1 MKLRSIL
8 QGMITRAS
16 AKRPRHAA
24 ARAAARYRRPNV
36 HLEQLE
42 DRTLLTG
49 PGDIEWLRQFGGFAP
64 AQFDFGRAVDAD
76 GSAYIAGQARG
87 ALQGQTSAGGD
98 DAFVQKYDA
107 DGNVLWT
114 RQFGSSGFDQA
125 TGIAV
130 DASGVYVAGFV
141 AGALPGQVSAGG
153 NSDAFVRKYDADGN
167 ELWTR
172 QFGTA
177 GAVGDDARGISAD
190 SSGIYVA
197 GLVSG
202 ALPGQV
208 FAGIRDSYLRK
219 YDADGNEIWT
229 RQFDSGNLEQATSIT
244 VFASSVYV
252 AGTTDFLTGDVFL
265 RKYDISGGH
274 LWTRLFG
281 TSQHDVANGIAADGS
296 GVYVAGATSGILP
309 GQTGQQFQADSFVR
323 KYDAGG
329 IELWTRQF
337 SAVTNSSLV
346 NDVAQGVAVD
356 ASGVYVAGSTGG
368 TLPGQISAGGVDSY
382 LRKYDAS
389 GTELWTRQFGVAGVG
404 ADQASGVAVDSSGV
418 YVVGVTQGALPGQT
432 ITVTNAYLRKFD
444 TSGSEVWHRQFTS
457 LFPATDIARA
467 VDADG
472 NVYVAGK
479 IGGVPQGYP
488 SDAFVS
494 KYDDAGNL
502 LWTRQFGGSNFCCS
516 PAEDVVNGIAVD
528 ASGVYVAGSTDG
540 LLPGQTSSGASQL
553 DAFVRKYDTDGNELW
568 TRQFGTGFAE
578 SAVAIAMDASGG
590 VYVAGNTN
598 GRIPNQTGGFEPSAG
613 GVDVFVRKYDPAGNA
628 LWTRQFGSA
637 GADQVSG
644 VAANASGEVYV
655 TGDTSGAL
663 PGQISAGG
671 QDAFVRKYNAIG
683 TVIWTSQ
690 FGTAA
695 ADRATGIAADG
706 SDVYAS
712 GFTAGAFAGQTSAG
726 SDDAFIRKYNT
737 NGSEVWTRQ
746 FGSAGADQANGV
758 AVGGS
763 GIYLAGQTGGVLPG
777 QSSAGGQDAFVGK
790 YDASGA
796 ALWTRQFG
804 TAATDSATGI
814 AVSASGLYVAGTTD
828 GTFPGQMSSA
838 LSDVFVAKIVDTI
851 SNTPPSNVALNL
863 NSSVDEN
870 GTATLSGSFADPD
883 AADTHTVVI
892 NWGPGEDTTTLNLAA
907 GVTMFTA
914 SHLYLDDSPAGTPSD
929 IYDINVTV
937 SDASANAS
945 GSTSLTVNNLPPT
958 AGISGPSSGLSG
970 DSLVFTLTA
979 IDPSPVDSEAGF
991 TFRIDWDGDGVID
1004 EEVTG
1009 PSGMTIAHSY
1019 STPGFYD
1026 VRVTAEDK
1034 DTGVSDEATIAV
1046 DVLAPPTIQGLVW
1059 VDSNDDGEVNFGET
1073 AIPGVTITLTGIDD
1087 LGQSV
1092 NRVVQ
1097 TDANGVYVFA
1107 NLRPS
1112 NADGYTIAETQP
1124 AAFPDGQDTLGT
1136 VNGIPVGSNAVND
1149 VFSGIVLSQG
1159 GLLAE
1164 NYNFGERPATSG
1176 GVSAGQTATIG
1187 YWQNRNGQKLIQALN
1202 GGPSATQL
1210 GHWLAV
1216 TFPNMYGALDGK
1228 TNAEVAGFYKTLF
1241 ARTSKSAP
1249 GGPPKTDAQVLAT
1262 AFAVYVTNQTLAGT
1276 TAAAYG
1282 FQVSAT
1288 GVGMRTFNVGSNGA
1302 AFGVTNSSS
1311 VTVLD
1316 LLLAVNSR
1324 SRNGLL
1330 YDLDGDGDANDS
1342 VETSY
1347 RTMANDVFSGINEAG
1362 DI

>member
-1 MKLRSIL
+1 MKLESIL
-8 QGMITRAS
+8 QAMFTRTS
-16 AKRPRHAA
+16 AKRPRRAA
-24 ARAAARYRRPNV
+24 ARAAARFRRPNL

-42 DRTLLTG
+42 DRALLSG

-64 AQFDFGRAVDAD
+64 GQFDFGRAVDAD
-76 GSAYIAGQARG
+76 GSVYIAGQARG

-107 DGNVLWT
+107 DGNLLWT

-130 DASGVYVAGFV
+130 DASGVYVAGIV
-141 AGALPGQVSAGG
+141 AGALPDQVSAGG
-153 NSDAFVRKYDADGN
+153 SSDAFVRKYDADGS

-172 QFGTA
+172 QFGTI
-177 GAVGDDARGISAD
+177 GPDDARGIAAD
-190 SSGIYVA
+190 ASGVYVT
-197 GLVSG
+197 GRVEG
-202 ALPGQV
+202 ALPGQI

-229 RQFDSGNLEQATSIT
+229 RQFNTGNLEQATS
-244 VFASSVYV
+244 VAVHALGVYV

-265 RKYDISGGH
+265 RKYDVSGN
-274 LWTRLFG
+274 LSWTRQFG
-281 TSQHDVANGIAADGS
+281 TSQHDVVNSIAVDAS
-296 GVYVAGATSGILP
+296 GVYLAGSTGGILP

-323 KYDAGG
+323 KYDAAGA
-329 IELWTRQF
+329 ELWTRQF

-346 NDVAQGVAVD
+346 SDAAQGVAVD
-356 ASGVYVAGSTGG
+356 ASGVYVAGSAGG
-368 TLPGQISAGGVDSY
+368 TLPGQTSAGGVDSY

-389 GTELWTRQFGVAGVG
+389 GTEMWTRQFGVAGVG
-404 ADQASGVAVDSSGV
+404 ADQASGVAVDNSGV
-418 YVVGVTQGALPGQT
+418 YLVGVTQGALPGQT
-432 ITVTNAYLRKFD
+432 ITVTNTYLRKYD

-502 LWTRQFGGSNFCCS
+502 LWTQQFGGSNFCCS
-516 PAEDVVNGIAVD
+516 PAEDVASGIAVD

-540 LLPGQTSSGASQL
+540 LLPGQTSSGASQM

-578 SAVAIAMDASGG
+578 SAVAISMDASGG

-598 GRIPNQTGGFEPSAG
+598 GRIPNQTGGLEPSAG
-613 GVDVFVRKYDPAGNA
+613 GNDVFVRKYDPAGNA

-637 GADQVSG
+637 GADLASG

-655 TGDTSGAL
+655 AGNTSGAL
-663 PGQISAGG
+663 PGQTSAGG
-671 QDAFVRKYNAIG
+671 EDAFVRKYNASG
-683 TVIWTSQ
+683 TVIWTQQ

-712 GFTAGAFAGQTSAG
+712 GSTAGAFAGQTSAG

-758 AVGGS
+758 AVAAS
-763 GIYLAGQTGGVLPG
+763 GIYLAGQTDGVLPG
-777 QSSAGGQDAFVGK
+777 QASAGGQDAFVGK
-790 YDASGA
+790 YDDDGS

-804 TAATDSATGI
+804 TAATDSAAGI
-814 AVSASGLYVAGTTD
+814 AVSASGLYAAGTTD
-828 GTFPGQMSSA
+828 GTFPGQMSSG
-838 LSDVFVAKIVDTI
+838 LSDVFVAKIVDTA
-851 SNTPPSNVALNL
+851 SNAPPSNVTLNL

-907 GVTMFTA
+907 GVTAFSAT
-914 SHLYLDDSPAGTPSD
+914 HTYLDDGPAGTPSD
-929 IYDINVTV
+929 IYAINVTV

-945 GSTSLTVNNLPPT
+945 GSTSLTVNNFPP
-958 AGISGPSSGLSG
+958 AASISGPSSGLTG

-979 IDPSPVDSEAGF
+979 IDPSPIDSEAGF
-991 TFRIDWDGDGVID
+991 TFRIDWDGNGVID
-1004 EEVTG
+1004 EMLTA

-1019 STPGFYD
+1019 STPGLYN

-1034 DTGVSDEATIAV
+1034 DTGLSDAATIAV

-1059 VDSNDDGEVNFGET
+1059 VDANNDGEVNFGET
-1073 AIPGVTITLTGIDD
+1073 AVPGVTITLTGIDD

-1112 NADGYTIAETQP
+1112 NADGYTISETQP
-1124 AAFPDGQDTLGT
+1124 AGLADGQDILGT
-1136 VNGIPVGSNAVND
+1136 VNGVPVGSNAVND

-1164 NYNFGERPATSG
+1164 NYNFGERPAPSG

-1210 GHWLAV
+1210 GHWLAAM
-1216 TFPNMYGALDGK
+1216 FPNMYGALDGK
-1228 TNAEVAGFYKTLF
+1228 TNAQVAAHYKTLF
-1241 ARTSKSAP
+1241 SRCTRKAP
-1249 GGPPKTDAQVLAT
+1249 SGPPKTDAQVLAT
-1262 AFAVYVTNQTLAGT
+1262 ALAVYVTNQTLAGT

-1288 GVGMRTFNVGSNGA
+1288 GVGTQTFDVGNSGA
-1302 AFGVTNSSS
+1302 AFGAANHSNVS
-1311 VTVLD
+1311 VVD
-1316 LLLAVNSR
+1316 LLLAVNAR
-1324 SRNGLL
+1324 SRHGLL
-1330 YDLDGDGDANDS
+1330 YDQNGDGQISSSEAG
-1342 VETSY
+1342 Y
-1347 RTMANDVFSGINEAG
+1347 RTMANDVFSGINETG